1 MVISGL
7 TENAN
12 RIKNANFIS
21 AGDGIAGLITDF
33 AEEVNEKGITYT
45 FSGVELKGLA
55 SKRIIMPP
63 DGSAYLTYT
72 NQSPEYVMA
81 NLIASQLINSSAERK
96 FNGSIADFTE
106 GTDKITFNG
115 RFDALDEVLSNLAE
129 TYAIGWYADITVD
142 GNIVWHI
149 YHGINR
155 SIEQSDN
162 NKFILSYDY
171 DTLQTS
177 NLQTT
182 KTIPNTAVVGG
193 QGEGVDRSIAM
204 VGGGSGLN
212 RGEIFVDARDVENAA
227 ELPQRGQE
235 KLAEYGDNTIFEI
248 TLSPLLINQYRKT
261 FDLGDIGTIQTAAF
275 AADCVLSEI
284 TEVYEGGALLRID
297 TVFGYDK
304 QTIKSAVQRMT
315 SNADTLVKVEGNT
328 SGGGGTGGTTNYN
341 DLSNKPKIN
350 GNELSGN
357 KTSNDLGLAPASHT
371 HDDRYYTETEVDT
384 KLNSKANTNHT
395 HDDRYYTETEMVT
408 KLNGKA
414 NTNHTHS
421 YNSLTD
427 KPSIPTK
434 TSDLT
439 NDENFATEDY
449 VDQAVAGASGGGG
462 KQTTFYCT
470 CTTVDGTAAKALTP
484 QDGFTE
490 DDVVEGTVLFVKFS
504 YANTAA
510 SPRFTLNGTSI
521 GYIRKYGTTASLAYM
536 WYMGETV
543 EFVYDGSYWQ
553 MVRGH
558 AADTTYY
565 GVTKLT
571 NTISNSTTMALT
583 PKAVYDFVEEG
594 TWTPTVTGTSTY
606 GSRRGWYSKVGDVVT
621 IGWTVNG
628 TFSTSTTTST
638 TFTITGLPF
647 TNGDYFASGGGVVY
661 NCWIK
666 VDGYFVGWA
675 IGAGESRIQAR
686 TAAAS
691 HPAGGIALGT
701 GLYNNPGATYTVSG
715 SITYSIA

>member
-21 AGDGIAGLITDF
+21 AGSGIAGLITDF

-129 TYAIGWYADITVD
+129 TYAVGWYADITVD

-149 YHGINR
+149 YHGVNR

-284 TEVYEGGALLRID
+284 TEVYEGGACCGLIL
-297 TVFGYDK
+297 YL
-304 QTIKSAVQRMT
+304 AMT
-315 SNADTLVKVEGNT
+315 SKQ
-328 SGGGGTGGTTNYN
+328 S
-341 DLSNKPKIN
+341 
-350 GNELSGN
+350 
-357 KTSNDLGLAPASHT
+357 
-371 HDDRYYTETEVDT
+371 
-384 KLNSKANTNHT
+384 
-395 HDDRYYTETEMVT
+395 
-408 KLNGKA
+408 
-414 NTNHTHS
+414 
-421 YNSLTD
+421 SL
-427 KPSIPTK
+427 PC
-434 TSDLT
+434 
-439 NDENFATEDY
+439 N
-449 VDQAVAGASGGGG
+449 V
-462 KQTTFYCT
+462 
-470 CTTVDGTAAKALTP
+470 
-484 QDGFTE
+484 
-490 DDVVEGTVLFVKFS
+490 
-504 YANTAA
+504 
-510 SPRFTLNGTSI
+510 
-521 GYIRKYGTTASLAYM
+521 
-536 WYMGETV
+536 
-543 EFVYDGSYWQ
+543 
-553 MVRGH
+553 
-558 AADTTYY
+558 
-565 GVTKLT
+565 
-571 NTISNSTTMALT
+571 
-583 PKAVYDFVEEG
+583 
-594 TWTPTVTGTSTY
+594 
-606 GSRRGWYSKVGDVVT
+606 
-621 IGWTVNG
+621 
-628 TFSTSTTTST
+628 
-638 TFTITGLPF
+638 
-647 TNGDYFASGGGVVY
+647 
-661 NCWIK
+661 
-666 VDGYFVGWA
+666 
-675 IGAGESRIQAR
+675 
-686 TAAAS
+686 
-691 HPAGGIALGT
+691 
-701 GLYNNPGATYTVSG
+701 
-715 SITYSIA
+715 